1 MFRPPAKPVISP
13 ERARW
18 RHSGHTPRRNAGLA
32 AYENALARAG
42 LSPVAGIDEAGR
54 GACAG
59 PLVVAA
65 VVLDCAT
72 IRRIPG
78 LADSKL
84 LTPEERETIYAGVL
98 RWALD
103 WHVVTIPPQ
112 EVDALGLHVC
122 NVAGMRRALAGLRQ
136 RPGYVL
142 TDGFPV
148 RGLGTPALAVW
159 KGDQVTASVAAASV
173 LAKVTRDRMMVA
185 LGESYPAYGFARHKG
200 YSTPEHMTALCAWG
214 PCPEHRYSYTNVL
227 QANRRWSTGWQGE
240 TADLEAAAFA
250 DDDLPGEGVPA
261 AADDLPG
268 ERVPAAAD
276 DLPGEGAP
284 VPGPAAELAPGKLAP
299 GNGTGT
305 PDGWAD
311 LGAEAAA
318 AAAASRAIPV
328 GLTRQ
333 EAENKLGASLPA
345 PGEENG
351 PMAQF
356 GALAR
361 YRLGWADPRDGARG

>member
-1 MFRPPAKPVISP
+1 MVRSSSKLPIGP
-13 ERARW
+13 ERAKW

-32 AYENALARAG
+32 AYENVLARAG

-84 LTPEERETIYAGVL
+84 LTPEERESVYAGVM

-103 WHVVTIPPQ
+103 WHVITIPAP

-122 NVAGMRRALAGLRQ
+122 NVEGMRRALAGLRR

-148 RGLGTPALAVW
+148 RGLGAPALAVW

-173 LAKVTRDRMMVA
+173 VAKVTRDRMLVA
-185 LGESYPAYGFARHKG
+185 LDGSYPAYGFARHKG
-200 YSTPEHMTALCAWG
+200 YSTPEHMAALCGYG

-227 QANRRWSTGWQGE
+227 QANRRWATGWQGD
-240 TADLEAAAFA
+240 APDFGAGPADDAPDLEDGPAGGDVPDLDGDPA
-250 DDDLPGEGVPA
+250 DDGD
-261 AADDLPG
+261 
-268 ERVPAAAD
+268 
-276 DLPGEGAP
+276 
-284 VPGPAAELAPGKLAP
+284 PAAEEGLARDPGEELAPRGTETP
-299 GNGTGT
+299 GA
-305 PDGWAD
+305 WAD
-311 LGAEAAA
+311 FVAEEVATADASPAEAA
-318 AAAASRAIPV
+318 
-328 GLTRQ
+328 
-333 EAENKLGASLPA
+333 
-345 PGEENG
+345 
-351 PMAQF
+351 
-356 GALAR
+356 
-361 YRLGWADPRDGARG
+361 WADAPRSGD

>member
-1 MFRPPAKPVISP
+1 MLRPSAKPVISP
-13 ERARW
+13 ERAIW

-32 AYENALARAG
+32 AYENVLARAG

-84 LTPEERETIYAGVL
+84 LTPEERETVYDGVL

-122 NVAGMRRALAGLRQ
+122 NVEGMRRALAGLRH

-173 LAKVTRDRMMVA
+173 VAKVTRDRMMVA
-185 LGESYPAYGFARHKG
+185 LDGSYPAYGFARHKG

-227 QANRRWSTGWQGE
+227 QANQRWATGWQGE
-240 TADLEAAAFA
+240 AADLDAAAPA
-250 DDDLPGEGVPA
+250 DDDLTDDDLPDDDLPGVA
-261 AADDLPG
+261 AASGDDDLPG
-268 ERVPAAAD
+268 VAAA
-276 DLPGEGAP
+276 PAS
-284 VPGPAAELAPGKLAP
+284 GPAEELAP
-299 GNGTGT
+299 GNGTET
-305 PDGWAD
+305 PDAWAD
-311 LGAEAAA
+311 LVAEEATPAEVGQ
-318 AAAASRAIPV
+318 AIPV
-328 GLTRQ
+328 W
-333 EAENKLGASLPA
+333 ADA
-345 PGEENG
+345 PGGGE
-351 PMAQF
+351 
-356 GALAR
+356 
-361 YRLGWADPRDGARG
+361 

>member
-1 MFRPPAKPVISP
+1 MFRPSSKPAIGP
-13 ERARW
+13 ERAKW

-32 AYENALARAG
+32 AYENVLARAG

-72 IRRIPG
+72 IRRMPG

-84 LTPEERETIYAGVL
+84 LTPDERESVYADVM

-103 WHVVTIPPQ
+103 WHVVAIPPL

-122 NVAGMRRALAGLRQ
+122 NVEGMRRALAGLRR

-173 LAKVTRDRMMVA
+173 VAKVTRDRMMVA
-185 LGESYPAYGFARHKG
+185 LDDSYPAYGFARHKG
-200 YSTPEHMTALCAWG
+200 YSTPEHMTALCAYG

-227 QANRRWSTGWQGE
+227 QANRRWATGWQGDAPRPGGWAGYRGRSGPRGRPDSRGRSGTRRYGTR
-240 TADLEAAAFA
+240 TARLPRMARPASLMKNWRSPTVLKPPVRGQISWQERWPRLTFA
-250 DDDLPGEGVPA
+250 QPGLPGPMLHVAETKFGIRHVRRR
-261 AADDLPG
+261 G
-268 ERVPAAAD
+268 EWIH
-276 DLPGEGAP
+276 G
-284 VPGPAAELAPGKLAP
+284 
-299 GNGTGT
+299 
-305 PDGWAD
+305 
-311 LGAEAAA
+311 
-318 AAAASRAIPV
+318 
-328 GLTRQ
+328 
-333 EAENKLGASLPA
+333 
-345 PGEENG
+345 
-351 PMAQF
+351 
-356 GALAR
+356 
-361 YRLGWADPRDGARG
+361 

>member
-1 MFRPPAKPVISP
+1 MFRPSAKPVISP

-32 AYENALARAG
+32 AYENVLARAG
-42 LSPVAGIDEAGR
+42 LSPVAGVDEAGR

-65 VVLDCAT
+65 VILDCAT

-84 LTPEERETIYAGVL
+84 LTPEERETIYGGVL

-122 NVAGMRRALAGLRQ
+122 NVAGMRRALAGLRH

-173 LAKVTRDRMMVA
+173 VAKVTRDRMMVA
-185 LGESYPAYGFARHKG
+185 LDGSYPAYGFARHKG

-227 QANRRWSTGWQGE
+227 QANRRWATGWQGE
-240 TADLEAAAFA
+240 ATDLEAAPFA
-250 DDDLPGEGVPA
+250 DDDDLPGVAAPAAADEFTGEGVASAGDDLPGEGTAPA
-261 AADDLPG
+261 SA
-268 ERVPAAAD
+268 PA
-276 DLPGEGAP
+276 G
-284 VPGPAAELAPGKLAP
+284 ELAPGKLAP
-299 GNGTGT
+299 GNGTET

-311 LGAEAAA
+311 LGAAEAA

-328 GLTRQ
+328 G
-333 EAENKLGASLPA
+333 ADA
-345 PGEENG
+345 PGGGE
-351 PMAQF
+351 
-356 GALAR
+356 
-361 YRLGWADPRDGARG
+361 

>member
-1 MFRPPAKPVISP
+1 V
-13 ERARW
+13 
-18 RHSGHTPRRNAGLA
+18 
-32 AYENALARAG
+32 LARAG

-84 LTPEERETIYAGVL
+84 LTPEERETIYVGVL

-122 NVAGMRRALAGLRQ
+122 NVEGMRRALVGLRH

-173 LAKVTRDRMMVA
+173 VAKVTRDRMMVA
-185 LGESYPAYGFARHKG
+185 LDGSYPAYGFARHKG

-227 QANRRWSTGWQGE
+227 QANQRWATGWQGE
-240 TADLEAAAFA
+240 AADLEAAAPGDDDLP
-250 DDDLPGEGVPA
+250 DDDLPGSA
-261 AADDLPG
+261 APSGDDDLAGLAASSGDDDLPG
-268 ERVPAAAD
+268 VAAVPAS
-276 DLPGEGAP
+276 
-284 VPGPAAELAPGKLAP
+284 GPAEELAR
-299 GNGTGT
+299 GNGTET
-305 PDGWAD
+305 PDAWAD
-311 LGAEAAA
+311 LVAEEATPAEA
-318 AAAASRAIPV
+318 SQAIPV
-328 GLTRQ
+328 W
-333 EAENKLGASLPA
+333 ADA
-345 PGEENG
+345 PGGGE
-351 PMAQF
+351 
-356 GALAR
+356 
-361 YRLGWADPRDGARG
+361 